1 MLGRSCE
8 KADCACLKC
17 ICDVEQLYTD
27 AALVLDTSTR
37 VASAAE
43 EWRDVDLWGR
53 GGNSRCLCRR
63 HVAVL
68 SECIHFLSKGAE
80 KGAEKR

>member
-1 MLGRSCE
+1 MLMLGRSCE

-43 EWRDVDLWGR
+43 ERRDVDLWGKL
-53 GGNSRCLCRR
+53 SMSSISPFLCQLFSDCP
-63 HVAVL
+63 V
-68 SECIHFLSKGAE
+68 EWP
-80 KGAEKR
+80 